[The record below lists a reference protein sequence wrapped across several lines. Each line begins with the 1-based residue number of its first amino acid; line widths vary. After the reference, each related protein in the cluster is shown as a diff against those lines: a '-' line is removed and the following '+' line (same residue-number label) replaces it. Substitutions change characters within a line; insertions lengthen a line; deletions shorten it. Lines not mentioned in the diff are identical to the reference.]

1 VKIDAYPGRT
11 FNAVVDKVYPMI
23 NRQQQSVKVDAM
35 LTDPMQGWFSGLAL
49 EANII
54 IREKQDALVIS
65 KTMLLPG
72 DSVLIETGGGRKKVK
87 VEKGIETLDEVEIVN
102 GLDTTNRLVG
112 TVD

>member
-1 VKIDAYPGRT
+1 
-11 FNAVVDKVYPMI
+11 MI
-23 NRQQQSVKVDAM
+23 NRQQQSVRVDAL
-35 LTDPMQGWFSGLAL
+35 LTEPLQGWFSGLAL

-72 DSVLIETGGGRKKVK
+72 DSVLIETLDGRKKVK
-87 VEKGIETLDEVEIVN
+87 VEKGIETIDEVEIVN

-112 TVD
+112 AVD